1 MGRFAINP
9 AVLATLLISTAIAF
23 VAPFDVVFAAVTFGS
38 PGLRMALIAAVVLAG
53 TFCAGKV
60 GLRLDGHGARWPV
73 FAGLGGAIAV
83 ALYVAVIDVVLFRST
98 LSASYV
104 ASLHTPLNIRL
115 SYFMLRAFN
124 ENVIYRLF
132 VFSSLLY
139 LLSLSNGSRN
149 LTPAWIASA
158 MVVAQV
164 INIGLNVVIPS
175 PDPITATSIFYD
187 LLRYVSPGVLWAWL
201 FWRFGFIT
209 AEVAS
214 VGCHIFLQ
222 PMFSYLV

>member
-1 MGRFAINP
+1 
-9 AVLATLLISTAIAF
+9 LET
-23 VAPFDVVFAAVTFGS
+23 
-38 PGLRMALIAAVVLAG
+38 
-53 TFCAGKV
+53 
-60 GLRLDGHGARWPV
+60 
-73 FAGLGGAIAV
+73 
-83 ALYVAVIDVVLFRST
+83 
-98 LSASYV
+98 
-104 ASLHTPLNIRL
+104 RL

-132 VFSSLLY
+132 VFSGLMY
-139 LLSLSNGSRN
+139 LLSRLNGSRD
-149 LTPAWIASA
+149 LAPAWIASA

-175 PDPITATSIFYD
+175 PDPITAASIFYD

-201 FWRFGFIT
+201 YWRFGFLT